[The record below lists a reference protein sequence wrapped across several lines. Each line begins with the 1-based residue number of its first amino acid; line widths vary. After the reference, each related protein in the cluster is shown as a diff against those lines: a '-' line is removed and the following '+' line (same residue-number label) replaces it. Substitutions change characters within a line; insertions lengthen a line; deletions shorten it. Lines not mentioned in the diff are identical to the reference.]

1 MKEKSSANMR
11 QQRLRQRRI
20 KRIKTTVMATIGMWM
35 MVSMVVCVAL
45 VVQLFRLN
53 NRIDELEANMISV
66 HQLPGGIQS
75 YQGAA
80 GDSGRR
86 PQSMVGSSNE
96 EEPQD
101 NGTRPETDAAVGA
114 DETESDGMLEDNLP
128 KEGVRQ
134 KVYLTFDDGP
144 SENTARILDILE
156 EKGVKATFFVTGSED
171 ELAKEMYQQIVERG
185 HTMGIHSYSHQY
197 SVIYDSLEAYA
208 DDFNQLRT
216 YLTEVTG
223 VEPSIARF
231 PGGSSNQVSNLD
243 MREFIRFLNQE
254 GVNYYDWNVASGDAT
269 SQAYTPDELVENV
282 IQDVKKYDTSIVL
295 MHDSSTKGAT
305 VEALGPMIDQ
315 LLAMDMELLP
325 IDGNTKLIQHISAD
339 SVDNVSE

>member
-1 MKEKSSANMR
+1 MKEKSSASMK
-11 QQRLRQRRI
+11 QQRLRQKRI
-20 KRIKTTVMATIGMWM
+20 KRIKTTVLAGIGTWM

-45 VVQLFRLN
+45 VVQLFHLS
-53 NRIDELEANMISV
+53 NRIDELEANIISAQ
-66 HQLPGGIQS
+66 QLSGGTQS

-86 PQSMVGSSNE
+86 PQSMDGSSNKE
-96 EEPQD
+96 ESQV
-101 NGTRPETDAAVGA
+101 NGILPETDTAGA
-114 DETESDGMLEDNLP
+114 DETESAGELEENLP

-156 EKGVKATFFVTGSED
+156 EKGVKATFFVTGRED
-171 ELAKEMYQQIVERG
+171 ELAREMYQQIVEEG
-185 HTMGIHSYSHQY
+185 HTMGIHSYTHQY

-282 IQDVKKYDTSIVL
+282 IRDVKKYDTSIVL
-295 MHDSSTKGAT
+295 MHDSATKGTT

-315 LLAMDMELLP
+315 LLEMDMELLP
-325 IDGNTKLIQHISAD
+325 IDENTKLIQHISAD